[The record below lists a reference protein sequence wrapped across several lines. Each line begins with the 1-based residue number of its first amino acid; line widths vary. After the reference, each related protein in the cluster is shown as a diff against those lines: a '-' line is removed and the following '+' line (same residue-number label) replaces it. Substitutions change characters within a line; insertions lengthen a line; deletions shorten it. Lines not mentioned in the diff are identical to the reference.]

1 MQIQSVEIENILSIG
16 KASISFEETGLCLV
30 EGWNFDAERSNGAG
44 KSAIFNCISFALYD
58 KIPRKVTASEI
69 LKRESNKGHV
79 AVKFIALGDEW
90 LVVRRR
96 PKQVQFY
103 KNNVEQTL
111 TQTEFESIIGL
122 NYDQFITTIYNP
134 QSNSDKSSR
143 FLSCSDSDKK
153 SFLLRLLNL
162 EKLELYKKNADSK
175 MKELNAQVQE
185 ETQKLS
191 TYNAKIEAYR
201 EALIDETGVNSKIEQ
216 LDSSISE
223 LNAKLI
229 ELGNV
234 EKPDLDKL
242 YRLEED
248 IRTKISSVN
257 KAKAQRETLYEQY
270 GALESIIIDENCS
283 TCGSAIDEIEVLRHQ
298 EEKAKK
304 LQTLKSKIDDLDATS
319 SKESEFTDLLN
330 KIKDKRKSSSL
341 EYDRA
346 REQMTEIK
354 SIINK
359 LSVDHNNLN
368 LKLKN
373 NSNYLNKI
381 NDLLKKSQELNDSI
395 DIYRRQIEF
404 YKTISNIYS
413 PTGAQAYILDSIIDY
428 FNESVQKYIEM
439 LWPNV
444 SYTLNSYKETAKGET
459 TAKFSETLTMNGEQA
474 SIGSLS
480 GGEYRA
486 LSLCVDFALL
496 DVISNQFN
504 IKMNPIILDEPF
516 DGLDSSGR
524 EIVIA
529 LLDSLSKDR
538 HILVVDHAS
547 ESKVLFSKV
556 ITVQKKNGTS
566 SIMVEV

>member
-16 KASISFEETGLCLV
+16 KASISFEENGLCLV

-79 AVKFIALGDEW
+79 TVKFIASGDEW
-90 LVVRRR
+90 LVVRKR

-175 MKELNAQVQE
+175 MKELNTQVQE